1 MHIFMQQYKQ
11 IKKIKYIY
19 TNYVSNA
26 ENVQILPQNHRISS
40 LLTKYFR
47 KKTSL
52 VMPGCFYI
60 HTLYKFV
67 LRVKKCV
74 LCIW

>member
-11 IKKIKYIY
+11 IKKNKYIY

-40 LLTKYFR
+40 LLSKFLSPNISE
-47 KKTSL
+47 KKHHWSCL
-52 VMPGCFYI
+52 GVFIYI
-60 HTLYKFV
+60 PSTNLFSG
-67 LRVKKCV
+67 
-74 LCIW
+74 